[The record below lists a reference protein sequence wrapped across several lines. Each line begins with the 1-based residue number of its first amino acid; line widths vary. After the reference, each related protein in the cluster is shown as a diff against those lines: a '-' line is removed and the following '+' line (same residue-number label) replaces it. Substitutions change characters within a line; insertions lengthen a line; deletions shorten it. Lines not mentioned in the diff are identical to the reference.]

1 MSLSKKVVVI
11 TGASKG
17 IGKSAAL
24 RFAQDGA
31 FVVINYLTDTTA
43 ADGIVKE
50 IGSDRALAVQADAS
64 TTDGCAKLVDAAV
77 SKFGKIDVLIPNAGI
92 LLMKD
97 LEHTS
102 EADFDKAFSLN
113 VKGPYFLVQ
122 VRGALCL
129 SLQLSF

>member
-1 MSLSKKVVVI
+1 MSLIGKVIVI

-31 FVVINYLTDTTA
+31 TVVINYLSDTTSA
-43 ADGIVKE
+43 SEVVKQ
-50 IGSDRALAVQADAS
+50 IGRDRALAVQADAS
-64 TTDGCAKLVDAAV
+64 TLDGCAKLVDAAV

-92 LLMKD
+92 NTMKG
-97 LEHTS
+97 LEQTS
-102 EADFDKAFSLN
+102 EADFDKSFAVN

-122 VRGALCL
+122 VCYRH
-129 SLQLSF
+129 

>member
-1 MSLSKKVVVI
+1 MSLSTKVVVI

-31 FVVINYLTDTTA
+31 IVVINYLTDTTA
-43 ADGIVKE
+43 ADEIVKE

-64 TTDGCAKLVDAAV
+64 TIDGCAKLVDAAV

-92 LLMKD
+92 ALMKD

-102 EADFDKAFSLN
+102 EEDFDKAFSVN

-122 VRGALCL
+122 VRIA
-129 SLQLSF
+129 